1 MNYPRH
7 HPNPFPKGEGIR
19 DAFVAIKDEQIVG
32 FANYGKEHSGDS
44 EFLGELFAICVL
56 KHFQGQGV
64 GRELVRR
71 GARGISAGG
80 RGERLR
86 GGKDLRGK
94 VRRRLGMRRVKGL
107 GLMRDEFAYP
117 VFL

>member
-44 EFLGELFAICVL
+44 KFLGELFAIYVL
-56 KHFQGQGV
+56 KQFQGQGV

-71 GARGISAGG
+71 GEFRLEGG
-80 RGERLR
+80 
-86 GGKDLRGK
+86 
-94 VRRRLGMRRVKGL
+94 VKG
-107 GLMRDEFAYP
+107 
-117 VFL
+117 